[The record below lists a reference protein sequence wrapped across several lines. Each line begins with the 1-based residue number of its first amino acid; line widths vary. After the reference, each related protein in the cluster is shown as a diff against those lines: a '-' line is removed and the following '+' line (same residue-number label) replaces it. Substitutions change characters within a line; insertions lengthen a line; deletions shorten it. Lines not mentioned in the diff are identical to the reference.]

1 MSVLCAVIFRADGA
15 MSASMM
21 LAGAA
26 VGGLAV
32 VCRALPTAEL
42 HLEPT
47 GSFWPLVVRAL
58 MLSRER

>member
-1 MSVLCAVIFRADGA
+1 MP
-15 MSASMM
+15 ASMM

>member
-1 MSVLCAVIFRADGA
+1 MSVLCAVSFRADGA
-15 MSASMM
+15 MPASMM

-42 HLEPT
+42 HLEP
-47 GSFWPLVVRAL
+47 LVVRAL